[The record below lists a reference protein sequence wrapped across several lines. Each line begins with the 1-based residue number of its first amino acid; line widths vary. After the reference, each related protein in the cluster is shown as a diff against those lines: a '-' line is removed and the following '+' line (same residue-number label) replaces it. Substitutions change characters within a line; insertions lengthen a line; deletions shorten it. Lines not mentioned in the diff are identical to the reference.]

1 MEVAFMKPLFLYLA
15 FKILRM
21 DTTLINILCLIL
33 LFLGI
38 LGTFLPV
45 LPGLLLSIC
54 GLLIYKFGTDSDLS
68 MIYIWAFGILTLV
81 SVVLSYVIP
90 AKTNQKYGGTRWG
103 SIGSIIGTIVGMF
116 LPIPL
121 GFLVGMFAGVFIGE
135 LLHDSKDMTKA
146 WKSTKGAFIGFIY
159 GTGFSLV
166 VGVAMFLVVVLDMLN
181 VI

>member
-1 MEVAFMKPLFLYLA
+1 
-15 FKILRM
+15 M

-33 LFLGI
+33 LFIGI

-54 GLLIYKFGTDSDLS
+54 GLLIYKFGTDADLS
-68 MIYIWAFGILTLV
+68 ILYIWVFGALTLF

-90 AKTNQKYGGTRWG
+90 AKTTKKYGGTRWG
-103 SIGSIIGTIVGMF
+103 SIGSIIGTIVGIF

-121 GFLVGMFAGVFIGE
+121 GFLAGMFAGVFIGE
-135 LLHDSKDMTKA
+135 LLHDSKDMKKA
-146 WKSTKGAFIGFIY
+146 WKSTKGALIGFIY
-159 GTGFSLV
+159 GTGFSFV
-166 VGVAMFLVVVLDMLN
+166 VGVAMFLVVLLDILN